1 MSQRNAMVQ
10 TMLVPFVMAARECAV
25 QMMSNAM
32 FALEGLDAESKR
44 DTNAALASILVME
57 SAGKMLQAFDAMRRA
72 AESVRRAVQGE
83 SVPGVAA
90 E

>member
-10 TMLVPFVMAARECAV
+10 TMLVPFVMAAREFAV

-32 FALEGLDAESKR
+32 R
-44 DTNAALASILVME
+44 C
-57 SAGKMLQAFDAMRRA
+57 A
-72 AESVRRAVQGE
+72 AEGVRRAVQGE